1 MANVLNLIKFS
12 LVVGIITGIFIVIY
26 GLLTELLKH
35 ILFFGDPFETVS
47 NLPVW
52 YLYLIPTIAI
62 LIVNY
67 LIKIDNNV
75 REYGVLEIAKAV
87 EENKFFASWKSLF
100 LKIIASSISLAS
112 GFAVGNEGPSAAI
125 GAMIANKFHSFF
137 KLPQNLLK
145 VALSIGSSSGI
156 AAIFVS
162 PITGIMFA
170 IENIAYEFIKNFAGY
185 LIFASLIAF
194 TLAVNFLDPIIFN
207 YSTGKFIEYRYI
219 ITALLFIPFI
229 AFFNFLYLSLKDK
242 MLYFFNN
249 FLKSYFLVYKNWIMA
264 IIGGFTIGTIL
275 LISPYAAFS
284 GHELVTMLI
293 NDNLHISLLLIFL
306 IIILRIINISVS
318 IYANAVG
325 GIFMAL
331 MSLGAL
337 IGYGYAELI
346 NHFTTFHI
354 EPFYFAAIGASI
366 FMGVNMKLP
375 LTAIIMAL
383 EITYDYNV
391 IVPTGIIYILVS
403 FLMSLKF
410 DIKKMN
416 LRKK

>member
-1 MANVLNLIKFS
+1 MVNVLNLIVFS
-12 LVVGIITGIFIVIY
+12 LTVGIVTGVFIVIY
-26 GLLTELLKH
+26 GLLTEFLKY
-35 ILFFGDPFETVS
+35 ILFLGDPFETI
-47 NLPVW
+47 NHLPVW
-52 YLYLIPTIAI
+52 YLYLIPTVAI

-67 LIKIDNNV
+67 LIKIDENV

-87 EENKFFASWKSLF
+87 EENKFFVSWKSLF

-125 GAMIANKFHSFF
+125 GAMIANKFHFLF
-137 KLPQNLLK
+137 KLPKNLLK

-170 IENIAYEFIKNFAGY
+170 IENIAYEFIRNFAGF

-194 TLAVNFLDPIIFN
+194 TIAINFLEPIIFN
-207 YSTGKFIEYRYI
+207 YSAGKFLEYKYI
-219 ITALLFIPFI
+219 ISGILFIPFI

-242 MLYFFNN
+242 MLYFFDNLLN
-249 FLKSYFLVYKNWIMA
+249 SYFFVYKNWILA

-293 NDNLHISLLLIFL
+293 NNNLHIPLILLFL
-306 IIILRIINISVS
+306 IIFLRIINISVS
-318 IYANAVG
+318 VYANAVG

-337 IGYGYAELI
+337 IGYGYAEVI
-346 NHFTTFHI
+346 NHFTTLKI
-354 EPFYFAAIGASI
+354 EPFYFAAIGGAI
-366 FMGVNMKLP
+366 FMGVNMRLP
-375 LTAIIMAL
+375 LTALVMSL

-391 IVPTGIIYILVS
+391 IVPTGIIYVLVA
-403 FLMSLKF
+403 FLMNLKF
-410 DIKKMN
+410 DIKKMH

>member
-1 MANVLNLIKFS
+1 MVNVLNLIVFS
-12 LVVGIITGIFIVIY
+12 LIVGIITGGFIVIY
-26 GLLTELLKH
+26 GLLTEFLKH
-35 ILFFGDPFETVS
+35 ILFFGDPFETIS

-52 YLYLIPTIAI
+52 YFYLIPTLAI
-62 LIVNY
+62 LIVNF
-67 LIKIDNNV
+67 LIKIDPNV

-87 EENKFFASWKSLF
+87 EENKFFVTWKSLF

-112 GFAVGNEGPSAAI
+112 GFTVGNEGPSAAI
-125 GAMIANKFHSFF
+125 GAMIANKFYSFF
-137 KLPQNLLK
+137 KFPKNLLK

-170 IENIAYEFIKNFAGY
+170 IENIAYEFIRDFAGF

-194 TLAVNFLDPIIFN
+194 TIAVNFLEPIIFN
-207 YSTGKFIEYRYI
+207 YSAGKFLEFRYL
-219 ITALLFIPFI
+219 ITGLLFIPFI

-242 MLYFFNN
+242 LLHFFNN

-284 GHELVTMLI
+284 GHELVTILI
-293 NDNLHISLLLIFL
+293 NNSLHIPLMLLFLVIF
-306 IIILRIINISVS
+306 LRIINMSVS

-337 IGYGYAELI
+337 IGYGYAEVI
-346 NHFTTFHI
+346 NHFANFKI
-354 EPFYFAAIGASI
+354 EPFYFAAIGGAL
-366 FMGVNMKLP
+366 FMGVNMRLP
-375 LTAIIMAL
+375 LTTIVMSL
-383 EITYDYNV
+383 EITYNYNV
-391 IVPTGIIYILVS
+391 VVPTGIIYVFVA
-403 FLMSLKF
+403 FLMNLRF
-410 DIKKMN
+410 DIKKMQ
-416 LRKK
+416 LRVK